1 MESVLLCSSRGR
13 PRLRSGRLGVAS
25 SSSQTDS
32 GEAGDSCLGIR
43 GGMVGE
49 YASCGAS
56 PQSEGVRDVVCVFGE
71 KYAESRDSME
81 LGSKEKPKGY
91 CSN

>member
-1 MESVLLCSSRGR
+1 
-13 PRLRSGRLGVAS
+13 
-25 SSSQTDS
+25 
-32 GEAGDSCLGIR
+32 
-43 GGMVGE
+43 MVGE